1 MSMLSVLVSPMSGL
15 AWPVSAGSLLRVIDV
30 QGGQTGDVFAV
41 AADDLEDGL
50 SNGRTFDYGD
60 SIRVSTGSVLY
71 SRRSR
76 PLLRIVEDEAGTH
89 DFLYAPCSQEMYEI
103 GYGVTG
109 PHPNCWENLTTSLAA
124 FGVPAATVTTAFNV
138 FMRVDVSPD
147 GGLTIQPPI
156 STAGL
161 SVTFVAERDTLVAV
175 SACAAVKANGGGG
188 ARPLGVE
195 IGAAT

>member
-1 MSMLSVLVSPMSGL
+1 MSGL
-15 AWPVSAGSLLRVIDV
+15 AWPVNAGSLLRVIDV

-41 AADDLEDGL
+41 AADDLHDGL

-71 SRRSR
+71 SRRSC

-138 FMRVDVSPD
+138 FMRVEVGPD

-161 SVTFVAERDTLVAV
+161 SVTFVAERDVLVAV